1 MNSTLLKR
9 ETSRQD
15 QLELILELSLAM
27 LDSARSGDWEGL
39 QAREQERRAL
49 VTECFRAPATSAEAP
64 EVAAALRRILVVND
78 ELASLTLAQRDVL
91 GASLQGFGTA
101 RKAQKAYAQHL

>member
-9 ETSRQD
+9 EISRQD
-15 QLELILELSLAM
+15 QLDLILDLSLAM

-39 QAREQERRAL
+39 QAREQERRVL
-49 VTECFRAPATSAEAP
+49 VTECFRVAASSAEAP
-64 EVAAALRRILVVND
+64 QVAEALRRILVVND
-78 ELASLTLAQRDVL
+78 ELASLTRAQRDVL

-101 RKAQKAYAQHL
+101 RKAQKAYGQHL